1 MARDIQEKLLR
12 LADFE
17 EDEMPRYLP
26 EWRKASQKIGLTE
39 DDVKFAVEE
48 WIPTHFDLRLEG
60 VRKSIGGWLR
70 ETMDLMK
77 ASEYKEKGFRLL
89 YGVFPSGFQYFYSF
103 KLAAPDKVFVSVP
116 DAFMSFVL
124 NMLFHKL
131 NPYLEEAEKGGISRA
146 CRHCPASKWRYAAR
160 RWGVIPTPDVS
171 WVWGF
176 LCDNA
181 PKADEFIQAYYDAN
195 WKTVFTRLPHDQSM
209 SLNPKQKAD
218 PWRVKYLA
226 SEMKESFH
234 AVQKE
239 LGVNIPVE
247 KLQEADNI
255 MKGYASKLFKVAKL
269 ITADPQPV
277 GGVSTELFSF
287 AVVLP
292 FNTGLG
298 YMDKAL
304 DILIKELKQRVA
316 HKEGILPEGA
326 PKLMAWTAPAGVP
339 WVVKTFEDNGVRFQ
353 RPMSHRRKPVRQ
365 KSQDPFL
372 VTAEDQLRGGDN
384 TGSEAVQILEDLAAY
399 GADGMVFGFYDFDR
413 WLGGHH
419 RLLARIVE
427 EKTGLP
433 TFYIEGNSWEDRDY
447 SHEALRTKIESICEI
462 MKMRKG

>member
-1 MARDIQEKLLR
+1 MARDMHEELLR
-12 LADFE
+12 LAGFE
-17 EDEMPRYLP
+17 ESELP
-26 EWRKASQKIGLTE
+26 EFLPQWRKAAEKIGLTE
-39 DDVKFAVEE
+39 ADVRFGVEE
-48 WIPTHFDLRLEG
+48 WIPTHFDIRLEG
-60 VRKSIGGWLR
+60 VRKGIGGWLR
-70 ETMDLMK
+70 EVMDLMK
-77 ASEYKEKGFRLL
+77 ADEYRRKGCKLL

-103 KLAAPDKVFVSVP
+103 KVAAPEKTFVSVP

-131 NPYLEEAEKGGISRA
+131 DPYMDEAEREGISRA

-181 PKADEFIQAYYDAN
+181 PKADEFIQAYHDAD
-195 WKTVFTRLPHDQSM
+195 WKTVFTRLPHDEAF
-209 SLNPKQKAD
+209 SLAPEQEPE
-218 PWRVKYLA
+218 PWRVEYLA
-226 SEMKESFH
+226 GEMKESFH

-239 LGVNIPVE
+239 LGISVSDE
-247 KLQEADNI
+247 QLYEADTI
-255 MKGYASKLFKVAKL
+255 MKNYAVKLAKVAGFL
-269 ITADPQPV
+269 ASDPQPV

-292 FNTGLG
+292 FNTGLE

-304 DILIKELKQRVA
+304 NILIKELEQRVA
-316 HKEGILPEGA
+316 NKEGILPEGA

-339 WVVKTFEDNGVRFQ
+339 WVVKTFEENGVRFQ
-353 RPMSHRRKPVRQ
+353 RPMSHRRRPAEQ
-365 KSQDPFL
+365 KTRDPFII
-372 VTAEDQLRGGDN
+372 TAEDHLRGGNN
-384 TGSEAVQILEDLAAY
+384 TGSEALQVLEDLKNY
-399 GADGMVFGFYDFDR
+399 QADGMVFGFYDFDR

-433 TFYIEGNSWEDRDY
+433 TFYIEGNSWDDRDY
-447 SHEALRTKIESICEI
+447 SAEALRTRIESICEI